1 MARQLSTAALG
12 ASPNREMKRSKLRCE
27 LLRERAAEPE
37 TAIPFGTFLR
47 GRDREEIEATLKDV
61 KARGLLDLD
70 LSYGGSILV
79 VRGLTPAGYS
89 YLDEQCR
96 PWLARA
102 WSGVWRRVS
111 VGSVIG
117 WLKGC

>member
-1 MARQLSTAALG
+1 
-12 ASPNREMKRSKLRCE
+12 MKKSKLWCE
-27 LLRERAAEPE
+27 LLRERAAPEAEPV
-37 TAIPFGTFLR
+37 IPFGRFLR
-47 GRDREEIEATLKDV
+47 GRDPEEVEAALKEMR
-61 KARGLLDLD
+61 ARGLVDVE
-70 LSYGGSILV
+70 LSYGGTILC
-79 VRGLTPAGYS
+79 VRGLTAAGYK

-102 WSGVWRRVS
+102 WSEIWRRVS